1 MNLFLTH
8 ILLMLHIIESK
19 SSKLVGLLSQTM
31 QAHISLQV
39 PTVTTASYDI
49 VIDMVVEHMFGVVF
63 LLVVIQPCQCR

>member
-1 MNLFLTH
+1 
-8 ILLMLHIIESK
+8 MLHIIESK

-49 VIDMVVEHMFGVVF
+49 VIDMVVEHMF
-63 LLVVIQPCQCR
+63 

>member
-8 ILLMLHIIESK
+8 IPLMLHIIESK

-31 QAHISLQV
+31 QAHINLQV
-39 PTVTTASYDI
+39 PTMPAASYDT

-63 LLVVIQPCQCR
+63 LPVVIQPCQCR